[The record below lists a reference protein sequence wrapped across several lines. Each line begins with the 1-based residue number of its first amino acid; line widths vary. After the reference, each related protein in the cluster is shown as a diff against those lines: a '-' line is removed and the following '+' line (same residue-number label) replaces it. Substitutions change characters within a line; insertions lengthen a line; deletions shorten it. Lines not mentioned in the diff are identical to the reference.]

1 MTDSITAPINNSND
15 AFYPIKFRKSGT
27 LETLPA
33 IAVNVKE
40 VHKKE
45 ECNHFLWDGETLKWV
60 DLEAG
65 NLEIDFLSAK
75 LKWRYE
81 RINRAQEPLLRA
93 LDWHSETPQT
103 LFDLTAGLGRDSLML
118 LHAGFTVTM
127 FERDPVLQV
136 LLGEAVKRFQA
147 EKPIEANRLTFI
159 AEDAG
164 AYLTRLIEE
173 SLSEGSGDLNGNAS
187 VPDLIYMDPMYPE
200 REKSALVKK
209 ELRIIRNRVGA
220 DHDSEILLE
229 KALQTGAKR
238 VVVKRPSHAP
248 FVSDKPPHHSVES
261 PNTRFD
267 VYMNHG

>member
-1 MTDSITAPINNSND
+1 MTDSITAPIYNSND

-27 LETLPA
+27 LETLPPL
-33 IAVNVKE
+33 AVNVKE

-45 ECNHFLWDGETLKWV
+45 QCNHFLWDGEILKWV

-93 LDWHSETPQT
+93 LDWHSEAPQT

-147 EKPIEANRLTFI
+147 EKPVDASRLTFI

-164 AYLTRLIEE
+164 AYLTRLIV
-173 SLSEGSGDLNGNAS
+173 GNVNGNAS

-248 FVSDKPPHHSVES
+248 FVGDKSPHHSVES

>member
-1 MTDSITAPINNSND
+1 MTDSVTAPINNSND

-33 IAVNVKE
+33 LAVNVKE

-136 LLGEAVKRFQA
+136 LLSEAVKRFQA
-147 EKPIEANRLTFI
+147 EKPVDASRLTFI

-164 AYLTRLIEE
+164 AYLTRLIAENVN
-173 SLSEGSGDLNGNAS
+173 GDLNSEAS

-248 FVSDKPPHHSVES
+248 FVGDKSPHHSVES

>member
-1 MTDSITAPINNSND
+1 MTDSVTAPINNSND

-27 LETLPA
+27 LETLPTL
-33 IAVNVKE
+33 AVTVKE

-65 NLEIDFLSAK
+65 NLEVDFLSAK

-93 LDWHSETPQT
+93 LDWRSETPQT

-164 AYLTRLIEE
+164 TY
-173 SLSEGSGDLNGNAS
+173 
-187 VPDLIYMDPMYPE
+187 
-200 REKSALVKK
+200 
-209 ELRIIRNRVGA
+209 
-220 DHDSEILLE
+220 
-229 KALQTGAKR
+229 
-238 VVVKRPSHAP
+238 
-248 FVSDKPPHHSVES
+248 
-261 PNTRFD
+261 
-267 VYMNHG
+267 

>member
-1 MTDSITAPINNSND
+1 MTDSVTAPINNSND

-27 LETLPA
+27 LETLPTL
-33 IAVNVKE
+33 AVTVKE

-65 NLEIDFLSAK
+65 NLEVDFLSAK

-164 AYLTRLIEE
+164 AYLTRLIAKNVN
-173 SLSEGSGDLNGNAS
+173 GDLNSEAA

-248 FVSDKPPHHSVES
+248 FVGDKPPHHSVES

>member
-1 MTDSITAPINNSND
+1 MTDSVTAPINNSND

-33 IAVNVKE
+33 LAVNVKE

-65 NLEIDFLSAK
+65 NLEVDFLSAK

-136 LLGEAVKRFQA
+136 LLGEAVKCFQA

-164 AYLTRLIEE
+164 AYLTRLIAENVN
-173 SLSEGSGDLNGNAS
+173 GDLNSEAS

-220 DHDSEILLE
+220 DHDSEVLLE

-248 FVSDKPPHHSVES
+248 FVGDKSPHHSVES

>member
-1 MTDSITAPINNSND
+1 MTDSITASINNSND

-33 IAVNVKE
+33 LAVNVKE

-45 ECNHFLWDGETLKWV
+45 ECNHFLWDGEMLKWV

-136 LLGEAVKRFQA
+136 LLNEAVKRFQA

-164 AYLTRLIEE
+164 AYLTRLIEGNVN
-173 SLSEGSGDLNGNAS
+173 SNAS

-220 DHDSEILLE
+220 DHDSEILLK

-238 VVVKRPSHAP
+238 VVIKRPSHAP
-248 FVSDKPPHHSVES
+248 FVGEKSPHHSVES